1 MMTAE
6 FGFIFADSKNVF
18 R

>member
-1 MMTAE
+1 MTAE